1 MASGG
6 RGPAGV
12 PAVCPVEE
20 VPGRE
25 HGTVPT
31 HCHSTEEA
39 DVKGVMS
46 RVIFVTVTLV
56 QVSVGD
62 SESASLLQSFV
73 RAPNL
78 KVIVF
83 YCLFFDLSF
92 RMPKCCVCF
101 SVF

>member
-31 HCHSTEEA
+31 RCHSMEEA
-39 DVKGVMS
+39 DVKGVTS

-78 KVIVF
+78 KVIAF